1 MNSKTTRRNFLKST
15 SLISTSLIVGFKF
28 NSPNLIIAKET
39 SELDPNLYVIISP
52 NNTITFKLPNIE
64 LGQGT
69 HTGQAIIIAEE
80 LEVNLD
86 KVNVINAPP
95 DPRYGRLNTGG
106 SASIRNNF
114 KKLLKIGAATKEILL
129 KAASSKWNVPV
140 DECFASNGTVIHSKS
155 NRSFTF
161 GELANKATKLEV
173 PSNPKL
179 KNNKEYRL
187 IGKSINRIDISEK
200 VNGTSI
206 YGMDVRIPGMLQAVV
221 KQSLVRGGS
230 LFKYN
235 EKEALSVRGVK
246 AVVPIPSQQVTL
258 KNYPESIAVVA
269 ESNWQA
275 VKGMEI
281 LNPVFKGG
289 DTLNLSSN
297 IIEGKFQEEINKIS
311 YPEKVDSN
319 LTFEVEYDTPLYAHA
334 TIEPLNFTVNYTEKF
349 CEVWGPTQSQTSLEF
364 YIKELTG
371 LTSDKIKIN
380 ITSIGGSFGIKQT
393 FDALVQALTIS
404 KLLMKPIQVM
414 WTREQEIQNSY
425 PMQMNK
431 NKIRISLND
440 QGFPLQWDHKIVNSH
455 SFAHRSQKFKKWID
469 KWNWEPNTSE
479 GFPPIYDIK
488 NFSLGNKSVDFGL
501 ASYNFRTTG
510 CNQNCF
516 VIESIIDESAHKANI
531 NPLDYRLTLLRNDE
545 RHYKLLKNIA
555 KNSYWDVDVK
565 KGQGKGI
572 AINEFMIKKTK
583 EGRNSFGDPT
593 SIVAIISEIE
603 ISNKGKL
610 KINKVHCK
618 IDCGICVNPDQ
629 VIAQAEGGIMMGIS
643 MLLNEEITFEN
654 GMVVQSNYDDYKI
667 AKMKHTPEIKVSIV
681 ESSLPP
687 AGIAEAVVAP
697 VIPSITNAIF
707 AATGK
712 RIRKLPIGKQKLV

>member
-1 MNSKTTRRNFLKST
+1 MNSKTSRRNFLKYT

-114 KKLLKIGAATKEILL
+114 RKLLKVGAATKEILL

-235 EKEALSVRGVK
+235 KKRSF
-246 AVVPIPSQQVTL
+246 
-258 KNYPESIAVVA
+258 
-269 ESNWQA
+269 WQA
-275 VKGMEI
+275 
-281 LNPVFKGG
+281 PF
-289 DTLNLSSN
+289 
-297 IIEGKFQEEINKIS
+297 
-311 YPEKVDSN
+311 
-319 LTFEVEYDTPLYAHA
+319 
-334 TIEPLNFTVNYTEKF
+334 
-349 CEVWGPTQSQTSLEF
+349 
-364 YIKELTG
+364 
-371 LTSDKIKIN
+371 
-380 ITSIGGSFGIKQT
+380 
-393 FDALVQALTIS
+393 
-404 KLLMKPIQVM
+404 
-414 WTREQEIQNSY
+414 
-425 PMQMNK
+425 
-431 NKIRISLND
+431 
-440 QGFPLQWDHKIVNSH
+440 
-455 SFAHRSQKFKKWID
+455 
-469 KWNWEPNTSE
+469 
-479 GFPPIYDIK
+479 
-488 NFSLGNKSVDFGL
+488 
-501 ASYNFRTTG
+501 
-510 CNQNCF
+510 
-516 VIESIIDESAHKANI
+516 
-531 NPLDYRLTLLRNDE
+531 
-545 RHYKLLKNIA
+545 
-555 KNSYWDVDVK
+555 
-565 KGQGKGI
+565 
-572 AINEFMIKKTK
+572 
-583 EGRNSFGDPT
+583 
-593 SIVAIISEIE
+593 
-603 ISNKGKL
+603 
-610 KINKVHCK
+610 
-618 IDCGICVNPDQ
+618 
-629 VIAQAEGGIMMGIS
+629 
-643 MLLNEEITFEN
+643 
-654 GMVVQSNYDDYKI
+654 
-667 AKMKHTPEIKVSIV
+667 
-681 ESSLPP
+681 
-687 AGIAEAVVAP
+687 
-697 VIPSITNAIF
+697 
-707 AATGK
+707 
-712 RIRKLPIGKQKLV
+712 